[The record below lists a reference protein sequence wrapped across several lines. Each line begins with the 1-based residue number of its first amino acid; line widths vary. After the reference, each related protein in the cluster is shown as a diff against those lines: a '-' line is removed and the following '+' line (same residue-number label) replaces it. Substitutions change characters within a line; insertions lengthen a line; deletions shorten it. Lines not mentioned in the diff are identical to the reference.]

1 MLGIRGLHHRPEAC
15 CNTHLAMAL
24 PAKLQ
29 HSILSWVGND
39 TIASTSLKVS
49 SDEDVLYGINDVD
62 PTLSPMDL
70 FSLSDAAAA
79 AGSPCVVIKDNF
91 LGREKAFGVHKG
103 EFQ

>member
-1 MLGIRGLHHRPEAC
+1 
-15 CNTHLAMAL
+15 MAL

-29 HSILSWVGND
+29 HSILSWVGDD
-39 TIASTSLKVS
+39 TKASTATASVKVS
-49 SDEDVLYGINDVD
+49 SNEDGLDGTNDVD

-91 LGREKAFGVHKG
+91 LGREKAFDVHKG